1 MVEAMVKKM
10 LVGVIGLVIV
20 ITILG
25 ATIGTVADAGNTVNA
40 TGYKC

>member
-10 LVGVIGLVIV
+10 LVGIIGLVIV

-25 ATIGTVADAGNTVNA
+25 ATIGNIATAGNQVNA
-40 TGYKC
+40 TGLDC